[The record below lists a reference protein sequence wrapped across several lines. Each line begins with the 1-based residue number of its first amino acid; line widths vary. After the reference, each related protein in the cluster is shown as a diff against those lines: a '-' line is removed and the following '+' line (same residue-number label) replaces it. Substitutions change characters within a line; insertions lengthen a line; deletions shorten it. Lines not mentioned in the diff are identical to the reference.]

1 MSKAIPMST
10 TKPATKP
17 TATPT
22 EKVLEA
28 KWGKTLIAAGFTAL
42 PDVIFQYQK
51 ALKLKPLDVLVLLH
65 LASYWWKP
73 NENPWPAK
81 GTIADAIDVDPRT
94 VQRSIA
100 KMEAL
105 GYVKRIERK
114 AKAGDNLTNQ
124 YDLRGLVKAAATFAD
139 LKIAIREKR
148 AAEDK
153 SRRATPTAFALIE
166 GGKRSTRQCTNPI
179 SAETLGGGLPAF
191 RRSAGPDRAAH
202 RLGPH
207 PAATGLFSAAA
218 APGRRARRRQNCF
231 R

>member
-1 MSKAIPMST
+1 MST
-10 TKPATKP
+10 TKPAPKP
-17 TATPT
+17 TASPT

-105 GYVKRIERK
+105 GYVMRIERK

-124 YDLRGLVKAAATFAD
+124 YDLRGLVKAAATFAEQ
-139 LKIAIREKR
+139 KIAIRKRR
-148 AAEDK
+148 AAEDVGAGANVL
-153 SRRATPTAFALIE
+153 SFGRFQNAE
-166 GGKRSTRQCTNPI
+166 G
-179 SAETLGGGLPAF
+179 F
-191 RRSAGPDRAAH
+191 
-202 RLGPH
+202 
-207 PAATGLFSAAA
+207 AAA
-218 APGRRARRRQNCF
+218 SA
-231 R
+231 

>member
-1 MSKAIPMST
+1 MLLATGHQSHTLGTISKATTVST
-10 TKPATKP
+10 TKSAPKP
-17 TATPT
+17 STSPT

-124 YDLRGLVKAAATFAD
+124 YDLRGLVKAAASFAEQ
-139 LKIAIREKR
+139 KIAIRERR

-153 SRRATPTAFALIE
+153 SRRATPAAFALIE
-166 GGKRSTRQCTNPI
+166 GGKKV
-179 SAETLGGGLPAF
+179 
-191 RRSAGPDRAAH
+191 
-202 RLGPH
+202 
-207 PAATGLFSAAA
+207 
-218 APGRRARRRQNCF
+218 
-231 R
+231 